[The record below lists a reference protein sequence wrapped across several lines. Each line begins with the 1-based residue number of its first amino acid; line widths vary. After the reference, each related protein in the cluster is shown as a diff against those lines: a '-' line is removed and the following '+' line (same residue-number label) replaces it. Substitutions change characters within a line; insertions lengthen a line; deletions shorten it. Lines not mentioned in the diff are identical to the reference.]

1 MLIYSSDQYFSLAM
15 NEILSEFKNKETK
28 DLILVD
34 SGMKDLYIFEVK
46 MLSGILHQD
55 SFSALINS
63 QYIALPRNADIVQL
77 QNCIST
83 GAIPLGK
90 RDKKMDMTRME
101 ESVLR
106 ALYAGLSMNDIAEH
120 YGMSSKRVSSLKRG
134 ALTKMGIENIPLF
147 FSLLRCWNF
156 FWPFIS
162 CFYPSAAKSTERA
175 MIVSNEPLLRY

>member
-15 NEILSEFKNKETK
+15 DEILSEFENKKNK
-28 DLILVD
+28 DLFLVD
-34 SGMKDLYIFEVK
+34 SGMKYLYIFEVK

-63 QYIALPRNADIVQL
+63 QYIVLPRNADIIQL
-77 QNCIST
+77 QNCISA
-83 GAIPLGK
+83 GVIPLGK

-134 ALTKMGIENIPLF
+134 ALKKMGIESIPLF

-162 CFYPSAAKSTERA
+162 CFNPSATKSTERKT
-175 MIVSNEPLLRY
+175 IVSNEPLLIY

>member
-63 QYIALPRNADIVQL
+63 QYVALPRNADIVQL
-77 QNCIST
+77 QKFILT
-83 GAIPLGK
+83 GAIPLGR
-90 RDKKMDMTRME
+90 RDKKMNMTRME